1 MLMQVPTAFYTKP
14 LAIYLVLALI
24 AISCA
29 AGPADAMLLPAPTDA
44 AGAAPAAISAERAAD
59 LAKVQKVLEMKT
71 VQQRLQDYGLTPE
84 EAMAR
89 INSLSDEQLHQFAA
103 NTDAVQAG
111 GSDVLGAL
119 LAVVVIALL
128 VILIIY
134 LLEGRIVIQKK

>member
-103 NTDAVQAG
+103 NTDSVQAG
-111 GSDVLGAL
+111 GDVLGAL
-119 LAVVVIALL
+119 LAIVVIALL
-128 VILIIY
+128 VVLIIY